1 MFGYDWPRLHAA
13 LNDFPAAL
21 LLVSVL
27 FDMLGIFTKRDSLKA
42 AGFWTLVVG
51 VLGTGAAI
59 LAGLMAEDVI
69 EHSDQAHAVME
80 THETLGI
87 IVLVLFG
94 LLALWRIVRRGVWGE
109 KEQPVALTAGVI
121 GVALMVYTSKI
132 GGSLMFDH
140 ALGIKAAQMHEII
153 EQRGGEQH
161 EHEEGEEAPAPGG
174 ATGADSMKAMAPDS
188 ARPQAHTDSTPH
200 PHQ

>member
-27 FDMLGIFTKRDSLKA
+27 FDLLGSFTKRDSLKA
-42 AGFWTLVVG
+42 AGFWALIAG
-51 VLGTGAAI
+51 VLGTGGAV
-59 LAGLMAEDVI
+59 LAGEMAEDAV
-69 EHSDQAHAVME
+69 EHSDEAHAVME

-94 LLALWRIVRRGVWGE
+94 LLAIWRIARKGVWGA

-121 GVALMVYTSKI
+121 GVALLVYTAKL

-140 ALGIKAAQMHEII
+140 GLGINAATMQEIM
-153 EQRGGEQH
+153 EQRAGEH
-161 EHEEGEEAPAPGG
+161 HRHGEEQEHAPAG
-174 ATGADSMKAMAPDS
+174 APGADTAKVAPAES
-188 ARPQAHTDSTPH
+188 THTH
-200 PHQ
+200 GR